1 MLNFKHSDAMTSL
14 MTALTCFNYSFN
26 EDEKNGND
34 KDLPR
39 GMHCILGAHPAVSVE
54 ADVSSRPLL
63 LARAEDP
70 DRRGVEEA
78 AAEDKAEG
86 SAAASEAAA
95 DSPDRFCLLADPG
108 PDDDPPCL
116 GKKTLKLFD
125 QARFQASCEICVG
138 YII

>member
-1 MLNFKHSDAMTSL
+1 MQ
-14 MTALTCFNYSFN
+14 
-26 EDEKNGND
+26 DEKNGND
-34 KDLPR
+34 KDLPS

-70 DRRGVEEA
+70 DRRGVEEDA
-78 AAEDKAEG
+78 AAPDAEG
-86 SAAASEAAA
+86 SAAASEVAA
-95 DSPDRFCLLADPG
+95 DSADRFCLLADPG

-125 QARFQASCEICVG
+125 QPRFQARDMCCIQGIHIFDLSQPDSRIQLGCIMSTF
-138 YII
+138 

>member
-1 MLNFKHSDAMTSL
+1 MQ
-14 MTALTCFNYSFN
+14 
-26 EDEKNGND
+26 DENNGND
-34 KDLPR
+34 KDLPS

-78 AAEDKAEG
+78 AAEVEAEG
-86 SAAASEAAA
+86 SAAASEVAA
-95 DSPDRFCLLADPG
+95 DSADRFCLLADPG

-125 QARFQASCEICVG
+125 QPRFQANCEICEMCCIQG
-138 YII
+138 IYISYLSQPDRLIHD